1 MMRADEAYR
10 MTNDK
15 VEMAFR
21 NRWEVVEKYSNEVIG
36 PEILE
41 AIENSQ
47 YETTVVVDEEINMGD
62 LMIVIIAAGYKVKDV
77 DERLLFISWA
87 K

>member
-1 MMRADEAYR
+1 MMKADKAYR

-15 VEMAFR
+15 VEMVLRA
-21 NRWEVVEKYSNEVIG
+21 RWEVAEKYSNEVIE
-36 PEILE
+36 PEVLK

-47 YETTVVVDEEINMGD
+47 YKTTIEVDEKINMGD
-62 LMIVIIAAGYKVKDV
+62 LMIVIIAAGYKVKEV
-77 DERLLFISWA
+77 EERVLSISWE

>member
-15 VEMAFR
+15 VKMGFQ
-21 NRWEVVEKYSNEVIG
+21 VVEKYSDEVIE
-36 PEILE
+36 PEILKS
-41 AIENSQ
+41 IENRE
-47 YETTVVVDEEINMGD
+47 YETTVAVDEEINMSD
-62 LMIVIIAAGYKVKDV
+62 LMIVIIAAGYEVKDIN
-77 DERLLFISWA
+77 ERLLFISWA